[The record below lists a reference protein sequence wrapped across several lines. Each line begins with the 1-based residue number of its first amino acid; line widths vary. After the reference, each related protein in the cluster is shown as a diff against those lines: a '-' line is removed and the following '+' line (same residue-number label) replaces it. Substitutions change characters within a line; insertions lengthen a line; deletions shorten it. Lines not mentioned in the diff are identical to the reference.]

1 MAGEV
6 DLRIRELDDL
16 GGAVDSHAPERS
28 QAAEVATEQE
38 TVVRLERLRIEDSRL
53 AFINQTTEPSY
64 SLVLTGTD
72 VSLQDFSNQPDAG
85 PATLSLNADFRGSG
99 PTTLEATFVPMAKT
113 ADLDLNLAV
122 RPTELTTLNDFLQ
135 AYGNFDVVGGTFALY
150 TEIGVHDGRIDGY
163 EKP

>member
-1 MAGEV
+1 M
-6 DLRIRELDDL
+6 
-16 GGAVDSHAPERS
+16 
-28 QAAEVATEQE
+28 
-38 TVVRLERLRIEDSRL
+38 
-53 AFINQTTEPSY
+53 
-64 SLVLTGTD
+64 
-72 VSLQDFSNQPDAG
+72 
-85 PATLSLNADFRGSG
+85 GSG

-163 EKP
+163 VKPLVEDMNVYASQQEAGEGLLHKAYEFTVEGVKLIFENPRDTVATETPISGTVDNPETSTWEIVINLARNAFLEAIVPGFEHSLGPND